1 MNHFFDYDLGIGSFR
16 IVDNGEAVTQIRL
29 LGKRGGTSAQIA
41 EAAAATEEETPLIRR
56 AAEQLREYLAG
67 ERREFDLPLAPQ
79 GTEFQKKAWAELC
92 RIPYGET
99 RSYKQIAEA
108 VGCPKGFR
116 AVGMANNRNPII
128 IVIPCHRV
136 IGANG
141 GLVGYGGGLD
151 VKEQLLKLEGIL

>member
-1 MNHFFDYDLGIGSFR
+1 MNHFFDYDLEIGSFR
-16 IVDNGEAVTQIRL
+16 IVDNGEAITQISL
-29 LGKRGGTSAQIA
+29 MGKHGGTRAQA
-41 EAAAATEEETPLIRR
+41 EEAAAAKEEETSLIRK
-56 AAEQLREYLAG
+56 ASEQLREYLAG

-79 GTEFQKKAWAELC
+79 GTEFQRKAWAELC

-108 VGCPKGFR
+108 IGSPKGFR

-141 GLVGYGGGLD
+141 GMVGYGGGLE
-151 VKEQLLKLEGIL
+151 VKEKLLALEGVL